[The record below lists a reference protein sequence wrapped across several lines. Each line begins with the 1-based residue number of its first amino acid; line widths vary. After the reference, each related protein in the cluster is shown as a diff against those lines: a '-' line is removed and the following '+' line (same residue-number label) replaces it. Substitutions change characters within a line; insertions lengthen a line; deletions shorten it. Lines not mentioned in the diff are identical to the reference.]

1 MATTINL
8 DFVGLNT
15 LVNEPITSSTNT
27 IGHALGTTSSAYVNT
42 ITIGDNDSISIAHDD
57 YLVALNIHRN
67 GPYGTP
73 IFKQLR
79 AANNPLTRYHNRNNI
94 FSYVTDQGRIRQ
106 SFRNNR
112 VTNSFRER
120 RSKLRQ
126 IVETPV
132 YENKPIT
139 IVGSVTEID
148 PRTGKEIKQRVEI
161 KASFNNETQYFGNR
175 KTNRELEA
183 DFEIDEGYEQ
193 LTDLYLDGGLD
204 ADDSPIDEVE
214 LVKYETT
221 IYPRQ
226 EVVGRTNRRPN
237 FIYKPWHSDRQQ
249 RQDGPFIDTGF
260 GYFIPSQSLWPLDI
274 GPDESGLPVLMHRP
288 ALQDSASIGK
298 DPADHVGF
306 QKVSSE
312 GDTTVFD
319 HYPGILNFSPDFGND
334 KIYDG
339 IVSPRYAFFQTNN
352 STSSSFNPYGI
363 PYEGNFPLVTVKS
376 NMISTENYEGAAFLA
391 TTSPFLGTTDS
402 VVLGGSQKWEAPKF
416 SGRTPFY
423 DSYEEY
429 CELISKLGNTY
440 TVVPE
445 FIMSDFVE
453 EFSNKG
459 KLSAELL
466 SKALLSITGGI
477 ESSDTSAE
485 RGFYKIYSTT
495 DFLKNFDIIQ
505 EDHDDFINPFKL
517 TLKCKSIL
525 KFLPYEGFYPVE
537 RTVELSKKFF
547 KHYSKNL
554 IYENS
559 RNTDNPHTSSA
570 GHFQA
575 QMNALFAPGVL
586 FNTIKSGMACDYPI
600 NTDFKS
606 AFDFKVENGAN
617 PTKYANYVSHSTSF
631 ASKNRKARIKLSNSD
646 RLLYTPDF
654 QPFVRS
660 TASGNSQP
668 IKIFADSRLRQLSFA
683 GNSSEDEYLSLND
696 GTVTINFNERVPFEA
711 IITPGEFLRNK
722 KISCIDSDSA
732 IKRGSSIMTARDNK
746 DYIKFASNF
755 LAEVGD
761 FFLENKNY
769 TTLASLPQEDPN
781 FGNAKAGRRYMM
793 RLKVYRSMS
802 GSKPLQT
809 SSLGEYSVPQDSGDI
824 RETFTMYSNPKNFG
838 ELKILDS
845 PLGNDTEPQSESDTL
860 YNNFTDDYE
869 SFLSDNERVGVPF
882 DNLYEINQWRSFV
895 KNDLA
900 FSYKPGRYCFN
911 SGSGAEN
918 FLFFSGSYCSV
929 GNDITQGENFPYTP
943 PYYHGEAWADF
954 TFLATES
961 KKYTLAE
968 ILNDTSIEFYRYY
981 CEDVPLNA
989 ESVGQIKTS
998 RVFDTSKLS
1007 SMTKISF
1014 MFPRQY
1020 AAIGTG
1026 IGPFASS
1033 SNVATTYKQTIVF
1046 ASASLFAGTP
1056 NNNEIYINYQTS
1068 GDLPLLH
1075 ATLLAKAINGTADG
1089 DIKFGTMSGSVSGIH
1104 YFTANVD
1111 EVYTENQDVND
1122 SQVKYVSLT
1131 GSSALGGYGNR
1142 NIETLP
1148 TITCDR
1154 DNVVYRTVTDTDAY
1168 DEDSDRMNVRTGLVY
1183 KKNLIKNYR
1192 MINEQA
1198 MQLASS
1204 VNLLSR
1210 GVLTD
1215 DDLLTQNGIVTSS
1228 PVDVDTDTQNSS
1240 RWIIQ
1245 SKFETPML
1253 NFNHMRFDQVH
1264 QQLIYS
1270 ASATTI
1276 GMWHQYG
1283 LLPQSSSEGVFMQ
1296 LEAVPENWIQNV
1308 MGGEQNA
1315 TGSLLDLC
1323 GFNRNPIRMG
1333 EVADSKIV
1341 KEAIVAVPFLPRGG
1355 QRKFFNLD
1363 PKDVRNAQDPARQNL
1378 VGESVLNQ
1386 INLMKDFV
1394 FPPSMDFITN
1404 NSVDPFAMYIFP
1416 FEHEFTKQ
1424 DLSYIWQGLSPD
1436 LGISHKTSEST
1447 ISHELLFHELLGR
1460 GAILKPGNNT
1470 EKELVKNAR
1479 FKKINSRIRWMVFKV
1494 KQRANTNYFD
1504 KVFASNEASR
1514 RKARRQKRKMRRL
1527 NRLLETDPIQYN
1539 WPYDFFSLVE
1549 LVKIDAEIDFAN
1561 PDDDLTQD
1569 NRTVIRP
1576 REKVPR
1582 PPGPT
1587 KEERLARAVLGEP
1600 QEEEPAIISESV
1612 KKSNP
1617 KGGKTKRKETLRR
1630 KK

>member
-1 MATTINL
+1 MPINL

-15 LVNEPITSSTNT
+15 LVNEPLTSSTNT

-42 ITIGDNDSISIAHDD
+42 VTIGDNHSVSIPHDD

-73 IFKQLR
+73 IFKQIR
-79 AANNPLTRYHNRNNI
+79 AADNPLTRYQNRNNI

-106 SFRNNR
+106 SLKNNR

-139 IVGSVTEID
+139 IIGSVTEID
-148 PRTGKEIKQRVEI
+148 PRTGKETKQRVEV

-183 DFEIDEGYEQ
+183 DFEIDDGYEQ

-237 FIYKPWHSDRQQ
+237 FIYKPWHSDRAKRQQ
-249 RQDGPFIDTGF
+249 GPFIDTGF
-260 GYFIPSQSLWPLDI
+260 GYFIPSQSSWPLDI

-298 DPADHVGF
+298 ENAFQHVRFSNNGI
-306 QKVSSE
+306 E
-312 GDTTVFD
+312 FD
-319 HYPGILNFSPDFGND
+319 HYPGILNFTPDFGND

-339 IVSPRYAFFQTNN
+339 IISPRYAFFQTNG
-352 STSSSFNPYGI
+352 STSSSFHPYGI
-363 PYEGNFPLVTVKS
+363 HYEGNFPLVTVKS
-376 NMISTENYEGAAFLA
+376 NMA
-391 TTSPFLGTTDS
+391 SPFQYLNQGTLLPTVINSTSDA
-402 VVLGGSQKWEAPKF
+402 VPLGGSQKWEAPKF

-445 FIMSDFVE
+445 FIISDFVE
-453 EFSNKG
+453 DFTTKG
-459 KLSAELL
+459 KLNAELL

-477 ESSDTSAE
+477 EASDTSGE
-485 RGFYKIYSTT
+485 RGFFKVYSTT

-505 EDHDDFINPFKL
+505 EDHDGFINPFKL

-547 KHYSKNL
+547 QHYSKNL
-554 IYENS
+554 IFENS
-559 RNTDNPHTSSA
+559 RNPNNPHTSSH

-617 PTKYANYVSHSTSF
+617 PTKYANYVSHSTQF

-646 RLLYTPDF
+646 RFLYTPDF

-660 TASGNSQP
+660 TASGDSQP
-668 IKIFADSRLRQLSFA
+668 DKIFADSRLRDLSFR
-683 GNSSEDEYLSLND
+683 GGIEYEYLALNN
-696 GTVTINFNERVPFEA
+696 GTLTLNFNERVPFEA

-722 KISCIDSDSA
+722 KISIIDSDSA

-755 LAEVGD
+755 LSEVGD

-793 RLKVYRSMS
+793 RLKIYRSMS

-809 SSLGEYSVPQDSGDI
+809 SSLGEYSVPQDHGDI

-845 PLGNDTEPQSESDTL
+845 PLGNDTEPASLSETL
-860 YNNFTDDYE
+860 YNNFLDDYE
-869 SFLSDNERVGVPF
+869 SFLSDNERVGTPF
-882 DNLYEINQWRSFV
+882 DNLYEINQWKSFL
-895 KNDLA
+895 KDDLA
-900 FSYKPGRYCFN
+900 FSYKPGNHCFN
-911 SGSGAEN
+911 TGTGAEN

-1020 AAIGTG
+1020 AAIGTD

-1033 SNVATTYKQTIVF
+1033 SLVTTTYKQTIVF

-1075 ATLLAKAINGTADG
+1075 ATLLAKAINGTTDG
-1089 DIKFGTMSGSVSGIH
+1089 DIKYGTMSGSVSGIH

-1111 EVYTENQDVND
+1111 EIYTENQDVND

-1131 GSSALGGYGNR
+1131 GSSALGGYGTR

-1148 TITCDR
+1148 TITCDVA
-1154 DNVVYRTVTDTDAY
+1154 NVVYKTGVDTDDY
-1168 DEDSDRMNVRTGLVY
+1168 DVNSDLMNRNTGLVY

-1198 MQLASS
+1198 MQIPSS

-1210 GVLTD
+1210 GVIRD
-1215 DDLLTQNGIVTSS
+1215 GDLPTENGIINASS
-1228 PVDVDTDTQNSS
+1228 VEIDTDTQNSS

-1253 NFNHMRFDQVH
+1253 NFNHMTFDQVN
-1264 QQLIYS
+1264 QQLFYS

-1308 MGGEQNA
+1308 MGGEVKA

-1323 GFNRNPIRMG
+1323 GFGRDPIRMG
-1333 EVADSKIV
+1333 EVADSKVV

-1363 PKDVRNAQDPARQNL
+1363 PKDVRNALDPARQNL
-1378 VGESVLNQ
+1378 VGETIINQ
-1386 INLMKDFV
+1386 VNLMQEFV
-1394 FPPSMDFITN
+1394 FPPSMDFVRNPT
-1404 NSVDPFAMYIFP
+1404 VDPFAMYIFP
-1416 FEHEFTKQ
+1416 FEHEFSKQ

-1436 LGISHKTSEST
+1436 LGLSHKTSEST

-1479 FKKINSRIRWMVFKV
+1479 FKKINSKIRWMVFKV
-1494 KQRANTNYFD
+1494 KQRASTNYFD
-1504 KVFASNEASR
+1504 KVFESNESSR
-1514 RKARRQKRKMRRL
+1514 RDRVRQRRKRRRL
-1527 NRLLETDPIQYN
+1527 NNLLDRDPIQYN

-1549 LVKIDAEIDFAN
+1549 LVKIDAEVDFAN

-1582 PPGPT
+1582 PPGPS

-1600 QEEEPAIISESV
+1600 QQDEPAITPENL

-1617 KGGKTKRKETLRR
+1617 KGGKAKRKETLRR